1 MSFQQIILHGNLT
14 RDLEIRQVGEH
25 SVAQTSLAVSEKFRK
40 QDGTTGENTEFFELE
55 IWDKTAVFQF
65 LTKGVQI
72 LIVGKVRTEKW
83 QDQNGQNRERK
94 KVRVE
99 TIQLCGSKPQNSAPA
114 PQAPQ
119 PPQGY
124 APQYAP
130 QPQYQQP
137 AYPQPPAQPQR
148 PVAPQPPVAPNAPMP
163 PQPGQPG
170 NQQYPPMNPPQYTG
184 YDPNDLPPDF

>member
-65 LTKGVQI
+65 LTKGAQI

-99 TIQLCGSKPQNSAPA
+99 TIQLCGSRPQNAAPAPA

-137 AYPQPPAQPQR
+137 APPAPPQYAQP
-148 PVAPQPPVAPNAPMP
+148 PVAPQPPMPPQAPNAP
-163 PQPGQPG
+163 
-170 NQQYPPMNPPQYTG
+170 QYPPMGSPQYSEP
-184 YDPNDLPPDF
+184 DPGDLPF